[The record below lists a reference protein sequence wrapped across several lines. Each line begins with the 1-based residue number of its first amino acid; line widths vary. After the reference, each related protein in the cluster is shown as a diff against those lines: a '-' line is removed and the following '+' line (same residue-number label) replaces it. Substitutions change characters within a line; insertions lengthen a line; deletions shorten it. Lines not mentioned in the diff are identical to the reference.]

1 MSCLDVRGF
10 LSEPTVAIINWNQ
23 LIISRLGFWFGYD
36 IRCLIIFLSVDLKT
50 TTLWFQKIVAS
61 GCERTGLFY
70 FTLQI
75 PVYKS
80 AVVWEGSKFRHIVMD
95 SKLAPFSCH
104 LSFLPNS
111 ACYHEVGS
119 VLCKCNRKINPTTLY
134 VVFPKPRIITEG
146 VFYSLNNVLFVICMD
161 KNRW

>member
-1 MSCLDVRGF
+1 MVWLWYCMPNCFF
-10 LSEPTVAIINWNQ
+10 LLNWK
-23 LIISRLGFWFGYD
+23 LLPS
-36 IRCLIIFLSVDLKT
+36 LS
-50 TTLWFQKIVAS
+50 FEKIVAS

-111 ACYHEVGS
+111 ACYHEVGT
-119 VLCKCNRKINPTTLY
+119 VLCKRNRKINPPSLY
-134 VVFPKPRIITEG
+134 VLIVSKNGHFLNPST
-146 VFYSLNNVLFVICMD
+146 YSVLWLRNIWMVSFGIHNFSFKEKLWCFFTHLGT
-161 KNRW
+161 R

>member
-1 MSCLDVRGF
+1 MVWLWYCMPNCFF
-10 LSEPTVAIINWNQ
+10 LLNWK
-23 LIISRLGFWFGYD
+23 LLPS
-36 IRCLIIFLSVDLKT
+36 LS
-50 TTLWFQKIVAS
+50 FEKIVAS

-111 ACYHEVGS
+111 ACYHEVGT
-119 VLCKCNRKINPTTLY
+119 VMCKRNRKINPPTLY
-134 VVFPKPRIITEG
+134 VLIVSENGHFLNPPTQTHDYVLIFKWSLTYRNLQNAVFSK
-146 VFYSLNNVLFVICMD
+146 C
-161 KNRW
+161 

>member
-1 MSCLDVRGF
+1 MGF
-10 LSEPTVAIINWNQ
+10 
-23 LIISRLGFWFGYD
+23 D
-36 IRCLIIFLSVDLKT
+36 
-50 TTLWFQKIVAS
+50 KIVAS
-61 GCERTGLFY
+61 GCEKTGLFY

-146 VFYSLNNVLFVICMD
+146 VFYSLNNLLFVICMD
-161 KNRW
+161 KNRWQIIGLRMYSFGRESISWRASFESHSSSDLKPSSLGAAGGW